1 MYRYL
6 IVFVALLLMPKAL
19 LAVAPAGNAGPA
31 TTVDGFYR
39 TNAQLRVRGLP
50 DEQQLRVLTPYLS
63 ARLLSALQA
72 AKAQQQICIQK
83 YPSDKPPL
91 IEGDLFSSL
100 FEGPTGFQVG
110 VARVSGM
117 RAQVPVHFRY
127 DQAGMKDHPR
137 WTDTVLLVREGGAK
151 RLWRIDD
158 LRYGGKWGFSYG
170 KGRLLSSMLTDP
182 ELCK

>member
-1 MYRYL
+1 MYRFL
-6 IVFVALLLMPKAL
+6 IMFVAFLLMPKAL
-19 LAVAPAGNAGPA
+19 LAFALAGNTGPA

-39 TNAQLRVRGLP
+39 ANAQLKVRGLP
-50 DEQQLRVLTPYLS
+50 NDQQLQVLTPYLS
-63 ARLLSALQA
+63 ARLLSALQS
-72 AKAQQQICIQK
+72 AKARQQVCMQK
-83 YPSDKPPL
+83 YPGDKPPL

-110 VARVSGM
+110 GARVSGM

-137 WTDTVLLVREGGAK
+137 WTDTVLLVRESGRK

-158 LRYGGKWGFSYG
+158 LRYGGNWGFSYG
-170 KGRLLSSMLTDP
+170 KSRLLSSMLIDP

>member
-6 IVFVALLLMPKAL
+6 IVLVALLLMPRAL

-31 TTVDGFYR
+31 ATVDGFYR
-39 TNAQLRVRGLP
+39 ANAQLKVQGLP
-50 DEQQLRVLTPYLS
+50 NDEQLRVLTPYLS
-63 ARLLSALQA
+63 ARLLSAMRA

-83 YPSDKPPL
+83 HPGDKPPL

-127 DQAGMKDHPR
+127 DQAGTKDHPR
-137 WTDTVLLVREGGAK
+137 WTDTVLLVREGKAK

-158 LRYGGKWGFSYG
+158 LRYGGNWGFSHG
-170 KGRLLSSMLTDP
+170 TGALLSSMLTDP
-182 ELCK
+182 ALCK